1 VQPQIRCIG
10 HGGASALA
18 PANTL
23 SSFALAAELGVDVVE
38 FDVRLARGRLLLAHT
53 LLDVC
58 RPGCLELE
66 DALRWV
72 ASELDG
78 DLELVVDLKT
88 RGIEQEVVDALRR
101 HRLLERS
108 VLASQCPPIL
118 RRVREV
124 EARARTG
131 ISVAGRL
138 SRRLQR
144 WGEWREEVLGEL
156 RRRRY
161 DVLMAHHRL
170 VDAEL
175 VERVREAGA
184 ELHAWTIRGRAD
196 ADALSELGVD
206 GIVTGDP
213 RLLATA

>member
-23 SSFALAAELGVDVVE
+23 RSFALAAELGVDVVE

-72 ASELDG
+72 SSELDHE
-78 DLELVVDLKT
+78 LELVVDLKT
-88 RGIEQEVVDALRR
+88 RGIEEAVVDALRR

-124 EARARTG
+124 EPQARTG

-144 WGEWREEVLGEL
+144 WGEWREEVVSAL
-156 RRRRY
+156 RRGRY
-161 DVLMAHHRL
+161 DTLMAHHRL
-170 VDAEL
+170 VDADL
-175 VERVREAGA
+175 VERVRDVGA
-184 ELHAWTIRGRAD
+184 ELHAWTVSGRAD
-196 ADALSELGVD
+196 ADALSELGVN

-213 RLLATA
+213 TVLATT